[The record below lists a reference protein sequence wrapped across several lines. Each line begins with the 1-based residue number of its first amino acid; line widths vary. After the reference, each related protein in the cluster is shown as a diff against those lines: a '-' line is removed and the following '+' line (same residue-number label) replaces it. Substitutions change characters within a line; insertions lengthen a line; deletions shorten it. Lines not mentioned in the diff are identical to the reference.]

1 MESCNLDKLAVIY
14 FLVEN
19 ILSHL
24 LLKKGK
30 TGKREKGWKFPHR
43 GVGTQICFLKIKK
56 TTCKYFAKT

>member
-30 TGKREKGWKFPHR
+30 TGKREKGWKFLHR
-43 GVGTQICFLKIKK
+43 GIGTQVCFL
-56 TTCKYFAKT
+56 